1 MRKSKLSLSRV
12 LTLIVTVG
20 LITSFASGCS
30 SKTNTAAGTKAV
42 TEVKIGVT
50 SDVPTVWDAVEKKL
64 ANDNIKI
71 KLVNFANGA
80 NPNQALADGDID
92 LNAFQHYAYLNKNKA
107 DLKLDITAIGDT
119 IVYPLDLF
127 SKTVKNVADLKNG
140 AKIALPND
148 ETNEGRALNVIQS
161 AGIIK
166 LKPGAGLNPTLKD
179 IISNPKNIKFVELV
193 GGQIPRSLGDVDAA
207 IINCGYAIDGGLDLN
222 KDVLFKDKI
231 DITDPN
237 KKSYINVI
245 VARTKDKDKEIY
257 KKIVAAYH
265 SDEVAKAITVQFKGA
280 AIPAWDKKYS
290 DALNATK

>member
-1 MRKSKLSLSRV
+1 MKKRKLSLSKIV
-12 LTLIVTVG
+12 TLIATVG
-20 LITSFASGCS
+20 LFSSIAVGCS
-30 SKTNTAAGTKAV
+30 NKTNTAGVKPV
-42 TEVKIGVT
+42 TEVKVGTT
-50 SDVPTVWDAVEKKL
+50 SDVPTVWKAVEKKL
-64 ANDNIKI
+64 AGDNIKI
-71 KLVNFANGA
+71 KIVNFANGA

-127 SKTVKNVADLKNG
+127 SKTVKNVADFKNG

-148 ETNEGRALNVIQS
+148 ETNEGRALNVLQS

-166 LKPGAGLNPTLKD
+166 LKDGAGLNPILKD
-179 IISNPKNIKFVELV
+179 ITSNPKNIKFVELV

-207 IINCGYAIDGGLDLN
+207 IINCGYAIDSGLDLD

-237 KKSYINVI
+237 KKPYINVI
-245 VARTKDKDKEIY
+245 VARTKDKDKEVY
-257 KKIVAAYH
+257 KKIVDAYH
-265 SDEVAKAITVQFKGA
+265 SDEVAKAITQQFKGA

-290 DALNATK
+290 DALNVTK